1 MGIFRRRVPSHYIRI
16 HRDNVVKADWIILLE
31 AGTIVGP
38 TPEKLRVAKATTERS
53 IATRH
58 TIFLR
63 RSYYLVLEGYDA
75 RIHALFFC
83 PQLYKYDSE
92 NKVVP
97 LDGEEIG
104 KMVARAV
111 QSGVVERRP
120 WYAPLEKT
128 PLQPVINGGGAQ
140 TEFDTLVV
148 NEPQTRGVAAA

>member
-1 MGIFRRRVPSHYIRI
+1 MGMFRRRVPAHYIKI
-16 HRDNVVKADWIILLE
+16 HRDNVVKTDWIILLE

-58 TIFLR
+58 NIFLR
-63 RSYYLVLEGYDA
+63 RTYYLVLEGYDP

-83 PQLYKYDSE
+83 PQLYKYDSD
-92 NKVVP
+92 NKLVQ
-97 LDGEEIG
+97 LDGDEIG

-111 QSGVVERRP
+111 QAGVVERRP

-128 PLQPVINGGGAQ
+128 PVQPVISGAPP

-148 NEPQTRGVAAA
+148 NEPQRVEAA